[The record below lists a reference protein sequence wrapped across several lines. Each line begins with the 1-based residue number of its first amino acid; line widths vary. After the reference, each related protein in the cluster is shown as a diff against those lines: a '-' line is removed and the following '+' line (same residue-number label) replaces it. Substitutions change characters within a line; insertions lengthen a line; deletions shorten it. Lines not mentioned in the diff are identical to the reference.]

1 MAIYTTDDVEF
12 VDSFIEQN
20 IELIDNND
28 WETVYNN
35 LLQHFTGR
43 RVGLF
48 TEKIL
53 ECGINPLDW
62 LSYIPNYY
70 LWGST
75 DISEFKV
82 PDNIVYIGEN
92 AFASSSIKDLYLGIG
107 LRHIGEGAV
116 YQSEICNVYIDD
128 LMLFSSIEMGGPSA
142 HPLIYWNRTAQL
154 WLKGQKIEDFGIK
167 PVIDT
172 TLPMGIR
179 KSDSEYWSNVVKYEY
194 IQDDIIDIDPN
205 HQIKLR
211 GGNWFEF

>member
-1 MAIYTTDDVEF
+1 MCLYML
-12 VDSFIEQN
+12 IEN

-28 WETVYNN
+28 WEAVYNN
-35 LLQHFTGR
+35 LLEQFTGR

-53 ECGINPLDW
+53 ACGINPLDW

-70 LWGST
+70 LSCST

-82 PDNIVYIGEN
+82 PDNIVYIGEH
-92 AFASSSIKDLYLGIG
+92 AFENSSLKDLYLGIG
-107 LRHIGEGAV
+107 LRSIGEGAV
-116 YQSEICNVYIDD
+116 YQSKICNVYIDD
-128 LMLFSSIEMGGPSA
+128 LNLFSSIEMEGPSA
-142 HPLIYWNRTAQL
+142 HPLMYCDRTAQL

-167 PVIDT
+167 AVIDK

-179 KSDSEYWSNVVKYEY
+179 KSDLEYWSNIVKYEY
-194 IQDDIIDIDPN
+194 IQDDIIDIDPI
-205 HQIKLR
+205 HQVKLH